1 MAIDGYMYMQPWIW
15 LHGYAALASRSNS
28 ISTEFL
34 GVAAGARF
42 SVAWEAA
49 TYINPAGSEPFAA
62 GLSFSLD

>member
-1 MAIDGYMYMQPWIW
+1 MYMQP
-15 LHGYAALASRSNS
+15 GYAELASRSNS

-42 SVAWEAA
+42 SAAWEAA
-49 TYINPAGSEPFAA
+49 TYINLAGSEPFAA